1 MDAFEYRFTSKTG
14 DVYIVRI
21 LNDGAR
27 FLSSEMIS
35 ALEKSDVEVWGIYL
49 NRVGSYKH
57 VTGIRDL
64 SLISNQI
71 YSFFRSHDN
80 VREEQLDVAKRIKQ
94 DVLDG
99 FSK

>member
-14 DVYIVRI
+14 DIYIVRI

-64 SLISNQI
+64 SLIKFIASSGLMTMRYCI
-71 YSFFRSHDN
+71 MY
-80 VREEQLDVAKRIKQ
+80 AMI
-94 DVLDG
+94 
-99 FSK
+99 